1 MKAFVKKYKNELII
15 TGIITILYLIYMIIC
30 KIHPFGEYSLFRSD
44 VKGQYFEYWI
54 YMKNAFMGKD
64 SFIYSFTK
72 SIGGNVFGIWAYY
85 LLSPYNI
92 LFLISKPESYIDI
105 FTLMTYLKILSAS
118 IALYAFSKYKTQNN
132 QIKIFASIA
141 YGLMGYVV
149 AYQMNI
155 MWLDGVILLPII
167 AIGVIKI
174 IKENKFNT
182 YIIFL
187 ALALIT
193 NFYIGFEIFLF
204 ISMYFIYELILS
216 EEKNK
221 FKILLRFALY
231 TAISIGIASI
241 VIVPTYFVI
250 KGGKGAELA
259 IAKSDIL
266 KRNFKFI
273 EFLPKFLIGSET
285 KSQIYG
291 NGTPIAY
298 CGILTLVLTELFLL
312 SKKIKIKEKILTIIF
327 ILMMILIMN
336 NKLLNLIFH
345 GLKETT
351 GYPYRYAFCLSFLL
365 ILTSLRVGDYIKEIE
380 APKLVIVFLMNLF
393 IGIFMLM
400 QNYKFIE
407 TQYITISMIIAAT
420 YIVTILID
428 KKINIMPIIGL
439 VLCIELLINYTFT
452 FKELEDD
459 EAKLNTYMSSYAE
472 FKDPVKEIID
482 NDKEF
487 YRMEK
492 TSNFYLNDSLMLN
505 YKGISHSSS
514 TFDKNVSD
522 LLKKIGYSY
531 YMDWPSYGRGN
542 TIITDMLFNIKYKIS
557 NHEDEEYFKNEKIYG
572 KHYLL
577 KNEKHLPLGFISDGY
592 IKKIGDKP
600 QSPFEIQNKILNN
613 LTNSNE
619 KYFKDVQVK
628 EIKYNNIN
636 KISDNEYQ
644 RKDESSNIELK
655 INEIDNKNLYF
666 YINTN
671 YELDNPAFKIY
682 VNDEFYDDYAGAA
695 KNGIL
700 NINNKNKV
708 NNIKIYFMTNEK
720 IDIKEIQIKAI
731 DPKAFET
738 AYTKIQQSTNNIKYK
753 NERLTMD
760 VNANKDGYLNIMIPN
775 EYSWQIKIDGKTVK
789 QLPDSEFISL
799 KINQG
804 NHKIVMQY
812 KLKGRKI
819 GILLL
824 VLSVIALITLN
835 VYKMKKRENCIEFK
849 DSKGLST
856 FS

>member
-1 MKAFVKKYKNELII
+1 MKEFIKKHRNELII

-30 KIHPFGEYSLFRSD
+30 RIHPFGDHSLFRSD

-118 IALYAFSKYKTQNN
+118 LALYAFSKYKTQNN

-182 YIIFL
+182 YIISL

-204 ISMYFIYELILS
+204 ICMYFIYELILS

-221 FKILLRFALY
+221 FKTILRFALY

-241 VIVPTYFVI
+241 IIVPTYFVI
-250 KGGKGAELA
+250 KGGKGAGLA

-298 CGILTLVLTELFLL
+298 CGILTLVLTEIFLL
-312 SKKIKIKEKILTIIF
+312 SQKIKVKEKILTIVF
-327 ILMMILIMN
+327 IVMMILIMN

-351 GYPYRYAFCLSFLL
+351 GYPYRYAFCISFLL
-365 ILTSLRVGDYIKEIE
+365 ILTALRTGNYIKEIE
-380 APKLVIVFLMNLF
+380 VPKLVIIFLINLL

-407 TQYITISMIIAAT
+407 TQYITISMMIAAT

-428 KKINIMPIIGL
+428 KKINIMPLIG
-439 VLCIELLINYTFT
+439 VILCIELLINYTFT
-452 FKELEDD
+452 FKELEDN
-459 EAKLNTYMSSYAE
+459 EAKINTYMRNYAE
-472 FKDPVKEIID
+472 FKNPVKEIID

-557 NHEDEEYFKNEKIYG
+557 NHEDEEYFKNERTYG

-577 KNEKHLPLGFISDGY
+577 KNEKYLPLGFASDGY
-592 IKKIGDKP
+592 IKKIEESK
-600 QSPFEIQNKILNN
+600 SPFEIQNKILNN

-628 EIKYNNIN
+628 ETKYNNIN

-666 YINTN
+666 YIDTN

-682 VNDEFYDDYAGAA
+682 VNDEFYDNYAGAA

-720 IDIKEIQIKAI
+720 INIKEIQIKGI
-731 DPKAFET
+731 DKKEFET

-753 NERLTMD
+753 NETLTMD
-760 VNANKDGYLNIMIPN
+760 VNANKDGYLNIIIPN
-775 EYSWQIKIDGKTVK
+775 EDSWQIKIDGKTVK
-789 QLPDSEFISL
+789 QLPDSEFISV

-804 NHKIVMQY
+804 QHKIVMQY

-835 VYKMKKRENCIEFK
+835 VYTIKRKKKIA
-849 DSKGLST
+849 
-856 FS
+856 

>member
-1 MKAFVKKYKNELII
+1 MKAFIKKYRNELII

-30 KIHPFGEYSLFRSD
+30 KIHPFGEHSLFRSD

-118 IALYAFSKYKTQNN
+118 LALYAFSKYKTQNN

-174 IKENKFNT
+174 IKENKFNI
-182 YIIFL
+182 YIISL

-193 NFYIGFEIFLF
+193 NFYIGFEIFIF
-204 ISMYFIYELILS
+204 ICMYFIYELILS

-250 KGGKGAELA
+250 KGGKGAGLA

-312 SKKIKIKEKILTIIF
+312 SKKIKIKEKILTIVF
-327 ILMMILIMN
+327 IVIMILIMN

-380 APKLVIVFLMNLF
+380 VSKLVIILLTNLL

-439 VLCIELLINYTFT
+439 ILCIELLINYTFT
-452 FKELEDD
+452 FKELEDN
-459 EAKLNTYMSSYAE
+459 EANLNTYMSSYAE

-492 TSNFYLNDSLMLN
+492 TLNFYLNDSLMLN

-557 NHEDEEYFKNEKIYG
+557 NHEDEEYFKNEKTYG
-572 KHYLL
+572 KHYVL

-592 IKKIGDKP
+592 IKELEESK
-600 QSPFEIQNKILNN
+600 SPFEIQNKILNN
-613 LTNSNE
+613 LTNNN
-619 KYFKDVQVK
+619 KNYFKDIQVK

-636 KISDNEYQ
+636 KISENEYQ
-644 RKDESSNIELK
+644 RKNENSNIELK

-682 VNDEFYDDYAGAA
+682 VNNEFYDDYAGAA

-720 IDIKEIQIKAI
+720 INIKEIQIKAI
-731 DPKAFET
+731 DKKEFET
-738 AYTKIQQSTNNIKYK
+738 AYTKIQQSTSNIKYK
-753 NERLTMD
+753 KEKLTMD

-775 EYSWQIKIDGKTVK
+775 EDSWQIKIDSKTVK
-789 QLPDSEFISL
+789 QLPDSEFISV

-804 NHKIVMQY
+804 QHKIVMQY

-835 VYKMKKRENCIEFK
+835 VYTIKRKKK
-849 DSKGLST
+849 
-856 FS
+856 

>member
-1 MKAFVKKYKNELII
+1 MKDFIKKHRNELII
-15 TGIITILYLIYMIIC
+15 IGIITILYLIYMIIC
-30 KIHPFGEYSLFRSD
+30 RIHPFGDHSLFRSD

-118 IALYAFSKYKTQNN
+118 LALYAFSKYKTQNN

-182 YIIFL
+182 YIISL
-187 ALALIT
+187 ALVLIT

-204 ISMYFIYELILS
+204 ICMYFIYELILS

-250 KGGKGAELA
+250 KGGKGAGLA

-285 KSQIYG
+285 KAQIYG

-298 CGILTLVLTELFLL
+298 CGILTLVLAEIFLL
-312 SKKIKIKEKILTIIF
+312 SQKIKVKEKILTIVF
-327 ILMMILIMN
+327 IIMMILIMN

-365 ILTSLRVGDYIKEIE
+365 ILTALRTGNYIKEIE
-380 APKLVIVFLMNLF
+380 VPKLVIIFLINLL

-407 TQYITISMIIAAT
+407 MKYIIISMIMAAT
-420 YIVTILID
+420 YILTILID

-452 FKELEDD
+452 FKELEDN

-557 NHEDEEYFKNEKIYG
+557 NYEDEEYFKNERTYG
-572 KHYLL
+572 EHHLL
-577 KNEKHLPLGFISDGY
+577 KNEKHLPLGFTSDGY
-592 IKKIGDKP
+592 IKKIEESK
-600 QSPFEIQNKILNN
+600 SPFEIQNKILNN

-619 KYFKDVQVK
+619 NYFKDVEVK
-628 EIKYNNIN
+628 KIKYNNLN
-636 KISDNEYQ
+636 KINENEYQ
-644 RKDESSNIELK
+644 RKDESSNIELE
-655 INEIDNKNLYF
+655 INEIDNKNIYF

-682 VNDEFYDDYAGAA
+682 VNNEFYDDYAGAA

-700 NINNKNKV
+700 NINNKHKV

-720 IDIKEIQIKAI
+720 IDIKKIQIKAI
-731 DPKAFET
+731 DQKEFET
-738 AYTKIQQSTNNIKYK
+738 AYTKIHQSASNIKYK
-753 NERLTMD
+753 NETLTMD
-760 VNANKDGYLNIMIPN
+760 VNANKDGYLNIMISN
-775 EYSWQIKIDGKTVK
+775 EYSWQIKIDDKIVK
-789 QLPDSEFISL
+789 QLPDSEFISV

-804 NHKIVMQY
+804 QHKIVMQY
-812 KLKGRKI
+812 KLKGHKI

-835 VYKMKKRENCIEFK
+835 VYTIKRKKK
-849 DSKGLST
+849 S
-856 FS
+856 

>member
-1 MKAFVKKYKNELII
+1 MKAFIKKYRSELII

-118 IALYAFSKYKTQNN
+118 LALYAFSKYKTQNN

-182 YIIFL
+182 YIISL

-204 ISMYFIYELILS
+204 ICMYFIYELILS
-216 EEKNK
+216 EERNK

-250 KGGKGAELA
+250 KGGKGAGLA

-285 KSQIYG
+285 KAQIYG

-298 CGILTLVLTELFLL
+298 CGILTLVLAEIFLL
-312 SKKIKIKEKILTIIF
+312 SQKIKVKEKILTIVF
-327 ILMMILIMN
+327 IIMMILIMN

-365 ILTSLRVGDYIKEIE
+365 ILTALRTGNYIKEIE
-380 APKLVIVFLMNLF
+380 VPKLVIIFLINLL

-407 TQYITISMIIAAT
+407 MKYIIISMIMAAT
-420 YIVTILID
+420 YILTILID

-452 FKELEDD
+452 FKELEDN

-557 NHEDEEYFKNEKIYG
+557 NYEDEEYFKNERTYG
-572 KHYLL
+572 EHHLL
-577 KNEKHLPLGFISDGY
+577 KNEKHLPLGFTSDGY
-592 IKKIGDKP
+592 IKKIEESK
-600 QSPFEIQNKILNN
+600 SPFEIQNKILNN

-619 KYFKDVQVK
+619 NYFKDVEVK
-628 EIKYNNIN
+628 KIKYNNLN
-636 KISDNEYQ
+636 KINENEYQ
-644 RKDESSNIELK
+644 RKDESSNIELE
-655 INEIDNKNLYF
+655 INEIDNKNIYF

-682 VNDEFYDDYAGAA
+682 VNNEFYDDYAGAA

-700 NINNKNKV
+700 NINNKHKV

-720 IDIKEIQIKAI
+720 IDIKKIQIKAI
-731 DPKAFET
+731 DQKEFET
-738 AYTKIQQSTNNIKYK
+738 AYTKIHQSASNIKYK
-753 NERLTMD
+753 NETLTMD
-760 VNANKDGYLNIMIPN
+760 VNANKDGYLNIMISN
-775 EYSWQIKIDGKTVK
+775 EYSWQIKIDDKIVK
-789 QLPDSEFISL
+789 QLPDSEFISV

-804 NHKIVMQY
+804 QHKIVMQY
-812 KLKGRKI
+812 KLKGHKI

-835 VYKMKKRENCIEFK
+835 VYTIKRKKK
-849 DSKGLST
+849 S
-856 FS
+856 

>member
-1 MKAFVKKYKNELII
+1 MKAFIKKYRSELII

-118 IALYAFSKYKTQNN
+118 LALYAFSKYKTQNN

-182 YIIFL
+182 YIISL

-204 ISMYFIYELILS
+204 ICMYFIYELILS

-250 KGGKGAELA
+250 KGGKGAGLA

-285 KSQIYG
+285 KAQIYG

-298 CGILTLVLTELFLL
+298 CGILTLVLAEIFLL
-312 SKKIKIKEKILTIIF
+312 SQKIKVKEKILTIVF
-327 ILMMILIMN
+327 IIMMILIMN

-365 ILTSLRVGDYIKEIE
+365 ILTALRTGNYIKEIE
-380 APKLVIVFLMNLF
+380 VPKLVIIFLINLL

-407 TQYITISMIIAAT
+407 MKYIIISMIMAAT
-420 YIVTILID
+420 YILTILID

-452 FKELEDD
+452 FKELEDN

-557 NHEDEEYFKNEKIYG
+557 NYEDEEYFKNERTYG
-572 KHYLL
+572 EHHLL
-577 KNEKHLPLGFISDGY
+577 KNEKHLPLGFTSDGY
-592 IKKIGDKP
+592 IKKIEESK
-600 QSPFEIQNKILNN
+600 SPFEIQNKILNN

-619 KYFKDVQVK
+619 NYFKDVEVK
-628 EIKYNNIN
+628 KIKYNNLN
-636 KISDNEYQ
+636 KINENEYQ
-644 RKDESSNIELK
+644 RKDESSNIELE
-655 INEIDNKNLYF
+655 INEIDNKNIYF

-682 VNDEFYDDYAGAA
+682 VNNEFYDDYAGAA

-700 NINNKNKV
+700 NINNKHKV

-720 IDIKEIQIKAI
+720 IDIKKIQIKAI
-731 DPKAFET
+731 DQKEFET
-738 AYTKIQQSTNNIKYK
+738 AYTKIHQSASNIKYK
-753 NERLTMD
+753 NETLTMD
-760 VNANKDGYLNIMIPN
+760 VNANKDGYLNIMISN
-775 EYSWQIKIDGKTVK
+775 EYSWQIKIDDKIVK
-789 QLPDSEFISL
+789 QLPDSEFISV

-804 NHKIVMQY
+804 QHKIVMQY
-812 KLKGRKI
+812 KLKGHKI

-835 VYKMKKRENCIEFK
+835 VYTIKRKKK
-849 DSKGLST
+849 S
-856 FS
+856 

>member
-1 MKAFVKKYKNELII
+1 MKAFIKKYRSELII

-30 KIHPFGEYSLFRSD
+30 RIHPFGDHSLFRSD

-118 IALYAFSKYKTQNN
+118 LALYAFSKYKTQNN

-182 YIIFL
+182 YIISL

-204 ISMYFIYELILS
+204 ICMYFIYELILS

-221 FKILLRFALY
+221 FKTILRFALY

-241 VIVPTYFVI
+241 IIVPTYFVI
-250 KGGKGAELA
+250 KGGKGAGLA

-298 CGILTLVLTELFLL
+298 CGILTLVLTEIFLL
-312 SKKIKIKEKILTIIF
+312 SQKIKVKEKILTIVF
-327 ILMMILIMN
+327 IVMMILIMN

-351 GYPYRYAFCLSFLL
+351 GYPYRYAFCISFLL
-365 ILTSLRVGDYIKEIE
+365 ILTALRTGNYIKEIE
-380 APKLVIVFLMNLF
+380 VPKLVIIFLINLL

-407 TQYITISMIIAAT
+407 TQYITISMMIAAT

-428 KKINIMPIIGL
+428 KKINIMPLIG
-439 VLCIELLINYTFT
+439 VILCIELLINYTFT
-452 FKELEDD
+452 FKELEDN
-459 EAKLNTYMSSYAE
+459 EAKINTYMRNYAE
-472 FKDPVKEIID
+472 FKNPVKEIID

-557 NHEDEEYFKNEKIYG
+557 NHEDEEYFKNERTYG

-577 KNEKHLPLGFISDGY
+577 KNEKYLPLGFASDGY
-592 IKKIGDKP
+592 IKKIEESK
-600 QSPFEIQNKILNN
+600 SPFEIQNKILNN

-628 EIKYNNIN
+628 ETKYNNIN

-666 YINTN
+666 YIDTN

-682 VNDEFYDDYAGAA
+682 VNDEFYDNYAGAA

-720 IDIKEIQIKAI
+720 INIKEIQIKGI
-731 DPKAFET
+731 DKKEFET

-753 NERLTMD
+753 NETLTMD
-760 VNANKDGYLNIMIPN
+760 VNANKDGYLNIIIPN
-775 EYSWQIKIDGKTVK
+775 EDSWQIKIDGKTVK
-789 QLPDSEFISL
+789 QLPDSEFISV

-804 NHKIVMQY
+804 QHKIVMQY

-835 VYKMKKRENCIEFK
+835 VYTIKRKKKIA
-849 DSKGLST
+849 
-856 FS
+856 

>member
-1 MKAFVKKYKNELII
+1 VKAFIKKYRNELII

-30 KIHPFGEYSLFRSD
+30 KIHPFGEHSLFRSD

-118 IALYAFSKYKTQNN
+118 LALYAFSKYKTQNN

-174 IKENKFNT
+174 IKENKFNI
-182 YIIFL
+182 YIISL

-193 NFYIGFEIFLF
+193 NFYIGFEIFIF
-204 ISMYFIYELILS
+204 ICMYFIYELILS

-221 FKILLRFALY
+221 FKILLIFALY

-250 KGGKGAELA
+250 KGGKGAGLA

-312 SKKIKIKEKILTIIF
+312 SKKIKIKEKILTIVF
-327 ILMMILIMN
+327 IVIMILIMN

-380 APKLVIVFLMNLF
+380 VSKLVIILLTNLL

-439 VLCIELLINYTFT
+439 ILCIELLINYTFT
-452 FKELEDD
+452 FKELEDN
-459 EAKLNTYMSSYAE
+459 EANLNTYMSSYAE

-492 TSNFYLNDSLMLN
+492 TLNFYLNDSLMLN

-557 NHEDEEYFKNEKIYG
+557 NHEDEEYFKNEKTYG
-572 KHYLL
+572 KHYVL

-592 IKKIGDKP
+592 IKELEESK
-600 QSPFEIQNKILNN
+600 SPFEIQNKILNN
-613 LTNSNE
+613 LTNNN
-619 KYFKDVQVK
+619 KNYFKDIQVK

-636 KISDNEYQ
+636 KISENEYQ
-644 RKDESSNIELK
+644 RKNENSNIELK

-682 VNDEFYDDYAGAA
+682 VNNEFYDDYAGAA

-720 IDIKEIQIKAI
+720 INIKEIQIKAI
-731 DPKAFET
+731 DKKEFET
-738 AYTKIQQSTNNIKYK
+738 AYTKIQQSTSNIKYK
-753 NERLTMD
+753 KEKLTMD

-775 EYSWQIKIDGKTVK
+775 EDSWQIKIDSKTVK
-789 QLPDSEFISL
+789 QLPDSEFISV

-804 NHKIVMQY
+804 QHKIVMQY

-835 VYKMKKRENCIEFK
+835 VYTIKRKKK
-849 DSKGLST
+849 
-856 FS
+856 

>member
-1 MKAFVKKYKNELII
+1 MKDFIKKHRNELII
-15 TGIITILYLIYMIIC
+15 IGIITILYLIYMIIC
-30 KIHPFGEYSLFRSD
+30 RIHPFGDHSLFRSD

-118 IALYAFSKYKTQNN
+118 LALYAFSKYKTQNN

-174 IKENKFNT
+174 IKENKFNI
-182 YIIFL
+182 YIISL

-204 ISMYFIYELILS
+204 ICMYFIYELILS

-221 FKILLRFALY
+221 FKTILRFALY

-250 KGGKGAELA
+250 KGGKGAGLA

-266 KRNFKFI
+266 KKNFKFI

-298 CGILTLVLTELFLL
+298 CGILTLVLTEIFLL
-312 SKKIKIKEKILTIIF
+312 SQKIKIKEKIITIIF
-327 ILMMILIMN
+327 IVMMILIMN

-365 ILTSLRVGDYIKEIE
+365 ILASLRVGDYIKEIGTKE
-380 APKLVIVFLMNLF
+380 LVIVFLTNLL

-407 TQYITISMIIAAT
+407 MKYIIISMIMAAT
-420 YIVTILID
+420 YILTILIY

-439 VLCIELLINYTFT
+439 LLCIELLINYTFT
-452 FKELEDD
+452 FKELEDN
-459 EAKLNTYMSSYAE
+459 EANLNTYMSSYAE

-557 NHEDEEYFKNEKIYG
+557 NYEDEEYFKNERTYG
-572 KHYLL
+572 KHHLL
-577 KNEKHLPLGFISDGY
+577 KNEKHLPLGFTSDGY
-592 IKKIGDKP
+592 IKKIEESK
-600 QSPFEIQNKILNN
+600 SPFEIQNKILNN

-619 KYFKDVQVK
+619 NYFKDVQVK
-628 EIKYNNIN
+628 ELRYNNLN
-636 KISDNEYQ
+636 KINENVYQ
-644 RKDESSNIELK
+644 RKDESSNIELE
-655 INEIDNKNLYF
+655 INEIDNKNIYF

-682 VNDEFYDDYAGAA
+682 VNNQFYDDYAGAA

-700 NINNKNKV
+700 NINNKHKV

-720 IDIKEIQIKAI
+720 IDIKKIQIKAI
-731 DPKAFET
+731 DQKEFET
-738 AYTKIQQSTNNIKYK
+738 AYTKIHQSASNIKYK
-753 NERLTMD
+753 NETLTMD
-760 VNANKDGYLNIMIPN
+760 VNANKDGYLNIMISN
-775 EYSWQIKIDGKTVK
+775 EYSWQIKIDDKIVK
-789 QLPDSEFISL
+789 QLPDSEFISV

-804 NHKIVMQY
+804 QHKIVMQY
-812 KLKGRKI
+812 KLKGHKI

-835 VYKMKKRENCIEFK
+835 VYTIKRKKK
-849 DSKGLST
+849 S
-856 FS
+856 

>member
-1 MKAFVKKYKNELII
+1 MKAFIKKYRSELII

-30 KIHPFGEYSLFRSD
+30 KIHPFGEHSLFRSD

-54 YMKNAFMGKD
+54 YMKNAFIGKD

-118 IALYAFSKYKTQNN
+118 LALYAFSKYKTQNN

-174 IKENKFNT
+174 IKENKFNI
-182 YIIFL
+182 YIISL

-193 NFYIGFEIFLF
+193 NFYIGFEIFIF
-204 ISMYFIYELILS
+204 ICMYFIYELILS

-250 KGGKGAELA
+250 KGGKGAGLA

-312 SKKIKIKEKILTIIF
+312 SQKIKVKEKILTIVF
-327 ILMMILIMN
+327 IVIMILIMN

-365 ILTSLRVGDYIKEIE
+365 ILTALRIGNYIKEIE
-380 APKLVIVFLMNLF
+380 VPKLVIIFLINLL

-407 TQYITISMIIAAT
+407 MKYIIISMIMAAT
-420 YIVTILID
+420 YILTILIY
-428 KKINIMPIIGL
+428 KKINIMPLIGL
-439 VLCIELLINYTFT
+439 LLCIELLINYTFT

-557 NHEDEEYFKNEKIYG
+557 NYEDEEYFKNERTYG
-572 KHYLL
+572 KHHLL
-577 KNEKHLPLGFISDGY
+577 KNEKHLPLGFTSDGY
-592 IKKIGDKP
+592 IKKIEESK
-600 QSPFEIQNKILNN
+600 SPFEIQNKILNN

-628 EIKYNNIN
+628 ETKYKNIN

-655 INEIDNKNLYF
+655 INESDNQNIYF
-666 YINTN
+666 YIDTN
-671 YELDNPAFKIY
+671 YGLDNPAFKIY

-700 NINNKNKV
+700 NINNKHKV

-720 IDIKEIQIKAI
+720 IDIKKIQIKAI
-731 DPKAFET
+731 DKTAFET

-753 NERLTMD
+753 NETLTME

-819 GILLL
+819 GILILI
-824 VLSVIALITLN
+824 LSVIALITLN
-835 VYKMKKRENCIEFK
+835 VYTIKRKKKIA
-849 DSKGLST
+849 
-856 FS
+856 

>member
-1 MKAFVKKYKNELII
+1 MKAFIKKYRNELII

-118 IALYAFSKYKTQNN
+118 LALYAFSKYKTQNN

-155 MWLDGVILLPII
+155 MWLDGIILLPII

-182 YIIFL
+182 YIISL

-204 ISMYFIYELILS
+204 ICMYFIYELILS

-221 FKILLRFALY
+221 FKTILRFALY

-250 KGGKGAELA
+250 KGGKGAGLA

-285 KSQIYG
+285 KAQIYG

-298 CGILTLVLTELFLL
+298 CGILTLVLTEIFLL
-312 SKKIKIKEKILTIIF
+312 SQKIKVKEKILTIIF
-327 ILMMILIMN
+327 IVMMILIMN

-365 ILTSLRVGDYIKEIE
+365 ILASLRVGDYIKKIGTK
-380 APKLVIVFLMNLF
+380 KLVIVFLTNLF
-393 IGIFMLM
+393 IGIFMLI

-420 YIVTILID
+420 YILTILIY
-428 KKINIMPIIGL
+428 KKINIMPLIG
-439 VLCIELLINYTFT
+439 VILCIELLINYTFT
-452 FKELEDD
+452 FKELEDN

-557 NHEDEEYFKNEKIYG
+557 NYEDEEYFKNERTYG
-572 KHYLL
+572 KNHLL
-577 KNEKHLPLGFISDGY
+577 KNEKHLPLGFTSDGY
-592 IKKIGDKP
+592 IKKIEESK
-600 QSPFEIQNKILNN
+600 SPFEMQNKILNN

-619 KYFKDVQVK
+619 KYFKDVQVR

-655 INEIDNKNLYF
+655 IDESNNKNLYF
-666 YINTN
+666 YIDTN

-682 VNDEFYDDYAGAA
+682 VNDGFYDDYAGAA

-720 IDIKEIQIKAI
+720 IDIKKIQIKAI
-731 DPKAFET
+731 DQKAFET
-738 AYTKIQQSTNNIKYK
+738 AYTKIHQSASNIKYK

-775 EYSWQIKIDGKTVK
+775 EDSWQIKIDGKETK
-789 QLPDSEFISL
+789 QLSDSEFISV

-804 NHKIVMQY
+804 QHKIVMQY

-835 VYKMKKRENCIEFK
+835 VYTIKRKKK
-849 DSKGLST
+849 
-856 FS
+856 

>member
-1 MKAFVKKYKNELII
+1 MKAFIKKYRSELII

-118 IALYAFSKYKTQNN
+118 LALYAFSKYKTQNN

-182 YIIFL
+182 YIISL

-204 ISMYFIYELILS
+204 ICMYFIYELILS
-216 EEKNK
+216 EERNK

-250 KGGKGAELA
+250 KGGKGAGLA

-285 KSQIYG
+285 KAQIYG

-298 CGILTLVLTELFLL
+298 CGILTLVLAEIFLL
-312 SKKIKIKEKILTIIF
+312 SQKIKVKEKILTIVF
-327 ILMMILIMN
+327 IIMMILIMN

-365 ILTSLRVGDYIKEIE
+365 ILTALRTGNYIKEIE
-380 APKLVIVFLMNLF
+380 VPKLVIIFLINLL

-407 TQYITISMIIAAT
+407 MKYIIISMIMAAT
-420 YIVTILID
+420 YILTILID

-452 FKELEDD
+452 FKELEDN

-557 NHEDEEYFKNEKIYG
+557 NYEDEEYFKNERTYG
-572 KHYLL
+572 EHHLL
-577 KNEKHLPLGFISDGY
+577 KNEKHLPLGFTSDGY
-592 IKKIGDKP
+592 IKKIEESK
-600 QSPFEIQNKILNN
+600 SPFEIQNKILNN

-619 KYFKDVQVK
+619 NYFKDVEVK
-628 EIKYNNIN
+628 KIKYNNLN
-636 KISDNEYQ
+636 KINENEYQ
-644 RKDESSNIELK
+644 RKDESSNIELE
-655 INEIDNKNLYF
+655 INEIDNKNIYF

-671 YELDNPAFKIY
+671 YELDNPGFKIY
-682 VNDEFYDDYAGAA
+682 VNNEFYDDYAGAA

-700 NINNKNKV
+700 NINNKHKV

-720 IDIKEIQIKAI
+720 IDIKKIQIKAI
-731 DPKAFET
+731 DQKEFET
-738 AYTKIQQSTNNIKYK
+738 AYTKIHQSASNIKYK
-753 NERLTMD
+753 NETLTMD
-760 VNANKDGYLNIMIPN
+760 VNANKDGYLNIMISN
-775 EYSWQIKIDGKTVK
+775 EYSWQIKIDDKIVK
-789 QLPDSEFISL
+789 QLPDSEFISV

-804 NHKIVMQY
+804 QHKIVMQY
-812 KLKGRKI
+812 KLKGHKI

-835 VYKMKKRENCIEFK
+835 VYTIKRKKK
-849 DSKGLST
+849 S
-856 FS
+856 

>member
-1 MKAFVKKYKNELII
+1 MKAFIKKYRSELII

-30 KIHPFGEYSLFRSD
+30 RIHPFGDHSLFRSD

-118 IALYAFSKYKTQNN
+118 LALYAFSKYKTQNN

-155 MWLDGVILLPII
+155 MRLDGVILLPII

-182 YIIFL
+182 YIISL

-204 ISMYFIYELILS
+204 ICMYFIYELILS

-250 KGGKGAELA
+250 KGGKGAGLA

-365 ILTSLRVGDYIKEIE
+365 ILASLRVGDYIKEIGTKE
-380 APKLVIVFLMNLF
+380 LVIVFLTNLL

-407 TQYITISMIIAAT
+407 MKYIIISMIMAAT
-420 YIVTILID
+420 YILTILIY

-439 VLCIELLINYTFT
+439 LLCIELLINYTFT
-452 FKELEDD
+452 FKELEDN
-459 EAKLNTYMSSYAE
+459 EANLNTYMSSYAE

-557 NHEDEEYFKNEKIYG
+557 NYEDEEYFKNERTYG
-572 KHYLL
+572 KHHLL
-577 KNEKHLPLGFISDGY
+577 KNEKHLPLGFTSDGY
-592 IKKIGDKP
+592 IKKIEESK
-600 QSPFEIQNKILNN
+600 SPFEIQNKILNN

-619 KYFKDVQVK
+619 NYFKDVQVK
-628 EIKYNNIN
+628 ELRYNNLN
-636 KISDNEYQ
+636 KINENVYQ
-644 RKDESSNIELK
+644 RKDESSNIELE
-655 INEIDNKNLYF
+655 INEIDNKNIYF

-682 VNDEFYDDYAGAA
+682 VNNQFYDDYAGAA

-720 IDIKEIQIKAI
+720 IDIKKIQIKAI
-731 DPKAFET
+731 DERAFET
-738 AYTKIQQSTNNIKYK
+738 AYTKIHQSASNIKYK
-753 NERLTMD
+753 NETLTMD
-760 VNANKDGYLNIMIPN
+760 VEAKRDGYLNIMLPN
-775 EYSWQIKIDGKTVK
+775 EYSWQIKIDGKETK
-789 QLPDSEFISL
+789 QLSDSEFITV

-804 NHKIVMQY
+804 QHKIVMQY

-835 VYKMKKRENCIEFK
+835 VYTIKRKKKIA
-849 DSKGLST
+849 
-856 FS
+856 

>member
-1 MKAFVKKYKNELII
+1 MKAFIKKYRNELII

-30 KIHPFGEYSLFRSD
+30 KIHPFGEHSLFRSD

-118 IALYAFSKYKTQNN
+118 LALYAFSKYKTQNN

-182 YIIFL
+182 YIISL

-204 ISMYFIYELILS
+204 ICMYFIYELILS

-250 KGGKGAELA
+250 KGGKGAGLA

-312 SKKIKIKEKILTIIF
+312 SKKIKIKEKILTIVF
-327 ILMMILIMN
+327 IVIMILIMN

-380 APKLVIVFLMNLF
+380 VSKLVIILLTNLL

-439 VLCIELLINYTFT
+439 ILCIELLINYTFT
-452 FKELEDD
+452 FKELEDN
-459 EAKLNTYMSSYAE
+459 EANLNTYMSSYAE

-492 TSNFYLNDSLMLN
+492 TLNFYLNDSLMLN

-557 NHEDEEYFKNEKIYG
+557 NHEDEEYFKNEKTYG
-572 KHYLL
+572 KHYVL

-592 IKKIGDKP
+592 IKELEESK
-600 QSPFEIQNKILNN
+600 SPFEIQNKILNN
-613 LTNSNE
+613 LTNNN
-619 KYFKDVQVK
+619 KNYFKDIQVK

-636 KISDNEYQ
+636 KISENEYQ
-644 RKDESSNIELK
+644 RKNENSNIELK

-682 VNDEFYDDYAGAA
+682 VNNEFYDDYAGAA

-720 IDIKEIQIKAI
+720 INIKEIQIKAI
-731 DPKAFET
+731 DKKEFET
-738 AYTKIQQSTNNIKYK
+738 AYTKIQQSTSNIKYK
-753 NERLTMD
+753 KEKLTMD

-775 EYSWQIKIDGKTVK
+775 EDSWQIKIDSKTVK
-789 QLPDSEFISL
+789 QLPDSEFISV

-804 NHKIVMQY
+804 QHKIVMQY
-812 KLKGRKI
+812 KLKGHKI

-835 VYKMKKRENCIEFK
+835 VYTIKRKKK
-849 DSKGLST
+849 
-856 FS
+856 

>member
-1 MKAFVKKYKNELII
+1 MKAFIKKYRNELII

-30 KIHPFGEYSLFRSD
+30 KIHPFGEHSLFRSD

-118 IALYAFSKYKTQNN
+118 LALYAFSKYKTQNN

-174 IKENKFNT
+174 IKENKFNI
-182 YIIFL
+182 YIISL

-193 NFYIGFEIFLF
+193 NFYIGFEIFIF
-204 ISMYFIYELILS
+204 ICMYFIYELILS

-250 KGGKGAELA
+250 KGGKGAGLA

-312 SKKIKIKEKILTIIF
+312 SKKIKIKEKILTIVF
-327 ILMMILIMN
+327 IVIMILIMN

-365 ILTSLRVGDYIKEIE
+365 ILTALRTGNYIKEIE
-380 APKLVIVFLMNLF
+380 VPKLVIIFLINLL

-407 TQYITISMIIAAT
+407 MKYIIISMIMAAT
-420 YIVTILID
+420 YILTILID

-452 FKELEDD
+452 FKELEDN

-557 NHEDEEYFKNEKIYG
+557 NYEDEEYFKNERTYG
-572 KHYLL
+572 EHHLL
-577 KNEKHLPLGFISDGY
+577 KNEKHLPLGFTSDGY
-592 IKKIGDKP
+592 IKKIEESK
-600 QSPFEIQNKILNN
+600 SPFEIQNKILNN

-619 KYFKDVQVK
+619 NYFKDVEVK
-628 EIKYNNIN
+628 KIKYNNLN
-636 KISDNEYQ
+636 KINENEYQ
-644 RKDESSNIELK
+644 RKDESSNIELE
-655 INEIDNKNLYF
+655 INEIDNKNIYF

-682 VNDEFYDDYAGAA
+682 VNNEFYDDYAGAA

-700 NINNKNKV
+700 NINNKHKV

-720 IDIKEIQIKAI
+720 IDIKKIQIKAI
-731 DPKAFET
+731 DQKEFET
-738 AYTKIQQSTNNIKYK
+738 AYTKIHQSASNIKYK
-753 NERLTMD
+753 NETLTMD
-760 VNANKDGYLNIMIPN
+760 VNANKDGYLNIMISN
-775 EYSWQIKIDGKTVK
+775 EYSWQIKIDDKIVK
-789 QLPDSEFISL
+789 QLPDSEFISV

-804 NHKIVMQY
+804 QHKIVMQY
-812 KLKGRKI
+812 KLKGHKI

-835 VYKMKKRENCIEFK
+835 VYTIKRKKK
-849 DSKGLST
+849 S
-856 FS
+856 

>member
-1 MKAFVKKYKNELII
+1 MKDFIKKHRNELII
-15 TGIITILYLIYMIIC
+15 IGIITILYLIYMIIC
-30 KIHPFGEYSLFRSD
+30 RIHPFGDHSLFRSD

-118 IALYAFSKYKTQNN
+118 LALYAFSKYKTQNN

-174 IKENKFNT
+174 IKENKFNI
-182 YIIFL
+182 YIISL

-204 ISMYFIYELILS
+204 ICMYFIYELILS

-221 FKILLRFALY
+221 FKTILRFALY

-250 KGGKGAELA
+250 KGGKGAGLA

-298 CGILTLVLTELFLL
+298 CGILTLVLTEIFLL
-312 SKKIKIKEKILTIIF
+312 SQKIKIKEKIITIIF
-327 ILMMILIMN
+327 IVMMILIMN

-365 ILTSLRVGDYIKEIE
+365 ILASLRVGDYIKEIGTKE
-380 APKLVIVFLMNLF
+380 LVIVFLTNLL

-407 TQYITISMIIAAT
+407 MKYIIISMIMAAT
-420 YIVTILID
+420 YILTILIY

-439 VLCIELLINYTFT
+439 LLCIELLINYTFT
-452 FKELEDD
+452 FKELEDN
-459 EAKLNTYMSSYAE
+459 EANLNTYMSSYAE

-557 NHEDEEYFKNEKIYG
+557 NYEDEEYFKNERTYG
-572 KHYLL
+572 KHHLL
-577 KNEKHLPLGFISDGY
+577 KNEKHLPLGFTSDGY
-592 IKKIGDKP
+592 IKKIEESK
-600 QSPFEIQNKILNN
+600 SPFEIQNKILNN

-619 KYFKDVQVK
+619 NYFKDVQVK
-628 EIKYNNIN
+628 ELRYNNLN
-636 KISDNEYQ
+636 KINENVYQ
-644 RKDESSNIELK
+644 RKDESSNIELE
-655 INEIDNKNLYF
+655 INEIDNKNIYF

-682 VNDEFYDDYAGAA
+682 VNNQFYDDYAGAA

-700 NINNKNKV
+700 NINNKHKV

-720 IDIKEIQIKAI
+720 IDIKKIQIKAI
-731 DPKAFET
+731 DQKEFET
-738 AYTKIQQSTNNIKYK
+738 AYTKIHQSASNIKYK
-753 NERLTMD
+753 NETLTMD
-760 VNANKDGYLNIMIPN
+760 VNANKDGYLNIMISN
-775 EYSWQIKIDGKTVK
+775 EYSWQIKIDDKIVK
-789 QLPDSEFISL
+789 QLPDSEFISV

-804 NHKIVMQY
+804 QHKIVMQY
-812 KLKGRKI
+812 KLKGHKI

-835 VYKMKKRENCIEFK
+835 VYTIKRKKK
-849 DSKGLST
+849 S
-856 FS
+856 

>member
-1 MKAFVKKYKNELII
+1 MKAFIKKYRSELII

-30 KIHPFGEYSLFRSD
+30 RIHPFGDHSLFRSD

-118 IALYAFSKYKTQNN
+118 LALYAFSKYKTQNN

-182 YIIFL
+182 YIISL

-204 ISMYFIYELILS
+204 ICMYFIYELILS

-221 FKILLRFALY
+221 FKTILRFALY

-241 VIVPTYFVI
+241 IIVPTYFVI
-250 KGGKGAELA
+250 KGGKGAGLA

-298 CGILTLVLTELFLL
+298 CGILTLVLTEIFLL
-312 SKKIKIKEKILTIIF
+312 SQKIKVKEKILTIVF
-327 ILMMILIMN
+327 IVMMILIMN

-351 GYPYRYAFCLSFLL
+351 GYPYRYAFCISFLL
-365 ILTSLRVGDYIKEIE
+365 ILTALRTGNYIKEIE
-380 APKLVIVFLMNLF
+380 VPKLVIIFLINLL

-407 TQYITISMIIAAT
+407 TQYITISMMIAAT

-428 KKINIMPIIGL
+428 KKINIMPLIG
-439 VLCIELLINYTFT
+439 VILCIELLINYTFT
-452 FKELEDD
+452 FKELEDN
-459 EAKLNTYMSSYAE
+459 EAKINTYMRNYAE
-472 FKDPVKEIID
+472 FKNPVKEIID

-557 NHEDEEYFKNEKIYG
+557 NHEDEEYFKNERTYG

-577 KNEKHLPLGFISDGY
+577 KNEKYLPLGFASDGY
-592 IKKIGDKP
+592 IKKIEESK
-600 QSPFEIQNKILNN
+600 SPFEIQNKILNN

-628 EIKYNNIN
+628 ETKYNNIN

-644 RKDESSNIELK
+644 KKNESSNIELK

-666 YINTN
+666 YIDTN

-682 VNDEFYDDYAGAA
+682 VNDEFYDNYAGAA

-720 IDIKEIQIKAI
+720 INIKEIQIKGI
-731 DPKAFET
+731 DKKEFET

-753 NERLTMD
+753 NETLTMD
-760 VNANKDGYLNIMIPN
+760 VNANKDGYLNIIIPN
-775 EYSWQIKIDGKTVK
+775 EDSWQIKIDGKTVK
-789 QLPDSEFISL
+789 QLPDSEFISV

-804 NHKIVMQY
+804 QHKIVMQY

-835 VYKMKKRENCIEFK
+835 VYTIKRKKKIA
-849 DSKGLST
+849 
-856 FS
+856 

>member
-1 MKAFVKKYKNELII
+1 MKDFIKKHRNELII

-30 KIHPFGEYSLFRSD
+30 RIHPFGDHSLFRSD

-118 IALYAFSKYKTQNN
+118 LALYAFSKYKTQNN

-182 YIIFL
+182 YIISL

-204 ISMYFIYELILS
+204 ICMYFIYELILS

-221 FKILLRFALY
+221 FKTILKFALY

-250 KGGKGAELA
+250 KGGKGAGLA

-298 CGILTLVLTELFLL
+298 CGILTLVLAEIFLL
-312 SKKIKIKEKILTIIF
+312 SKKIKVKEKILTIVF
-327 ILMMILIMN
+327 IVMMILIMN

-365 ILTSLRVGDYIKEIE
+365 ILVSLRVGDYIKEIGTKE
-380 APKLVIVFLMNLF
+380 LVIVFLTNLL

-400 QNYKFIE
+400 HNYKFIE

-428 KKINIMPIIGL
+428 KKINIMPLIG
-439 VLCIELLINYTFT
+439 VILCIELLINYTFT
-452 FKELEDD
+452 FKELEDN
-459 EAKLNTYMSSYAE
+459 EAKLNTYMSNYAE

-557 NHEDEEYFKNEKIYG
+557 NYEDEEYFKNERTYG
-572 KHYLL
+572 KHHLL
-577 KNEKHLPLGFISDGY
+577 KNEKHLPLGFTSDGY
-592 IKKIGDKP
+592 IKKIEESK
-600 QSPFEIQNKILNN
+600 SPFEIQNKILNN

-628 EIKYNNIN
+628 ETKYKNIN

-655 INEIDNKNLYF
+655 INESDNQNIYF
-666 YINTN
+666 YIDTN
-671 YELDNPAFKIY
+671 YGLDNPAFKIY

-700 NINNKNKV
+700 NINNKHKV

-720 IDIKEIQIKAI
+720 IDIKKIQIKAI
-731 DPKAFET
+731 DKTAFET

-753 NERLTMD
+753 NETLTMD

-819 GILLL
+819 GILILI
-824 VLSVIALITLN
+824 LSVIALITLN
-835 VYKMKKRENCIEFK
+835 VYTIKRKKKIA
-849 DSKGLST
+849 
-856 FS
+856 

>member
-1 MKAFVKKYKNELII
+1 MKAFIKKYRSELII

-30 KIHPFGEYSLFRSD
+30 KIHPFGEHSLFRSD

-118 IALYAFSKYKTQNN
+118 LALYAFSKYKTQNN

-182 YIIFL
+182 YIISL

-204 ISMYFIYELILS
+204 ICMYFIYELILS

-231 TAISIGIASI
+231 TVISIGIASI

-250 KGGKGAELA
+250 KGGKGAGLA

-312 SKKIKIKEKILTIIF
+312 SKKIKIKEKILTIVF
-327 ILMMILIMN
+327 IVMMILIMN

-365 ILTSLRVGDYIKEIE
+365 ILTALRTGNYIKEIE
-380 APKLVIVFLMNLF
+380 VPKLVIIFLINLL

-407 TQYITISMIIAAT
+407 MKYIIISMIMAAT
-420 YIVTILID
+420 YIVTILIN
-428 KKINIMPIIGL
+428 KKINIMPLIG
-439 VLCIELLINYTFT
+439 VILCIELLINYTFT
-452 FKELEDD
+452 FKELEDN

-482 NDKEF
+482 SDKEF

-542 TIITDMLFNIKYKIS
+542 TIITDMLLNIKYKIS
-557 NHEDEEYFKNEKIYG
+557 NHEDEEYFKNERTYG
-572 KHYLL
+572 KHHLL
-577 KNEKHLPLGFISDGY
+577 KNEKHLPLGFTSDGY
-592 IKKIGDKP
+592 IKKIEESK
-600 QSPFEIQNKILNN
+600 SPFETQNKILNN

-619 KYFKDVQVK
+619 NYFKDVQVK
-628 EIKYNNIN
+628 KIKYNNLN
-636 KISDNEYQ
+636 KINENEYQ
-644 RKDESSNIELK
+644 RKDESSNIELE
-655 INEIDNKNLYF
+655 INEIDNKNIYF

-682 VNDEFYDDYAGAA
+682 VNNTFYDDYAGAA

-738 AYTKIQQSTNNIKYK
+738 AYTKIQQSTSNIKYK
-753 NERLTMD
+753 KEKLTMD

-775 EYSWQIKIDGKTVK
+775 EDSWQIKIDSKTVK
-789 QLPDSEFISL
+789 QLPDSEFISV

-804 NHKIVMQY
+804 QHKIVMQY

-835 VYKMKKRENCIEFK
+835 VYTIKRKKK
-849 DSKGLST
+849 
-856 FS
+856 

>member
-1 MKAFVKKYKNELII
+1 MKAFIKKYRNELII

-118 IALYAFSKYKTQNN
+118 LALYAFSKYKTQNN

-182 YIIFL
+182 YIISL

-204 ISMYFIYELILS
+204 ICMYFIYELILS

-250 KGGKGAELA
+250 KGGKGAGLA

-312 SKKIKIKEKILTIIF
+312 SQKIKVKEKILTIVF
-327 ILMMILIMN
+327 IVIMILIMN

-365 ILTSLRVGDYIKEIE
+365 ILTALRIGNYIKEIE
-380 APKLVIVFLMNLF
+380 VPKLVIIFLINLL

-407 TQYITISMIIAAT
+407 MKYIIISMIMAAT
-420 YIVTILID
+420 YILTILIY
-428 KKINIMPIIGL
+428 KKINIMPLIGL
-439 VLCIELLINYTFT
+439 LLCIELLINYTFT

-557 NHEDEEYFKNEKIYG
+557 NHEDEEYFKNEKTYG
-572 KHYLL
+572 KHYVL

-592 IKKIGDKP
+592 IKQLEEQLK
-600 QSPFEIQNKILNN
+600 SPFEMQNKILNS

-628 EIKYNNIN
+628 ETKYNNIN

-655 INEIDNKNLYF
+655 IDESDNKNLYF
-666 YINTN
+666 YIDTN

-682 VNDEFYDDYAGAA
+682 VNNTFYDDYAGAA

-731 DPKAFET
+731 DKMAFEA
-738 AYTKIQQSTNNIKYK
+738 AYIKIQQSTNNIKYK
-753 NERLTMD
+753 NETLTMD

-789 QLPDSEFISL
+789 QLPDSEFISV

-804 NHKIVMQY
+804 QHKIVMQY

-835 VYKMKKRENCIEFK
+835 VYTIKRKKKIA
-849 DSKGLST
+849 
-856 FS
+856 

>member
-1 MKAFVKKYKNELII
+1 MKEFIKKHRNELII

-30 KIHPFGEYSLFRSD
+30 RIHPFGDHSLFRSD

-72 SIGGNVFGIWAYY
+72 SIGGNVFGIWSYY

-118 IALYAFSKYKTQNN
+118 LALYAFSKYKTENS

-182 YIIFL
+182 YIISF

-221 FKILLRFALY
+221 FKTILRFALY

-241 VIVPTYFVI
+241 IIVPTYFVI
-250 KGGKGAELA
+250 KGGKGSGL
-259 IAKSDIL
+259 ILAKSDIL

-285 KSQIYG
+285 KAQIYG

-298 CGILTLVLTELFLL
+298 CGILTLVLTEIFLL

-365 ILTSLRVGDYIKEIE
+365 ILTSLRIGDYIKEIGTK
-380 APKLVIVFLMNLF
+380 KLVIVFLTNLL

-420 YIVTILID
+420 YILTILIY
-428 KKINIMPIIGL
+428 KKINIMPLIGL
-439 VLCIELLINYTFT
+439 LLCIELLINYTFT
-452 FKELEDD
+452 FKELEDN

-557 NHEDEEYFKNEKIYG
+557 NYEDEEYFKNERTYG
-572 KHYLL
+572 KHHLL
-577 KNEKHLPLGFISDGY
+577 KNEKHLPLGFTCDGY
-592 IKKIGDKP
+592 IKKIEESK
-600 QSPFEIQNKILNN
+600 SPFEIQNKILNN

-619 KYFKDVQVK
+619 NYFKDVQVK
-628 EIKYNNIN
+628 ELRYNNLN
-636 KISDNEYQ
+636 KINENVYQ
-644 RKDESSNIELK
+644 RKDESSNIELE
-655 INEIDNKNLYF
+655 INEIDNKN
-666 YINTN
+666 
-671 YELDNPAFKIY
+671 
-682 VNDEFYDDYAGAA
+682 
-695 KNGIL
+695 
-700 NINNKNKV
+700 
-708 NNIKIYFMTNEK
+708 IYFHAK
-720 IDIKEIQIKAI
+720 IH
-731 DPKAFET
+731 
-738 AYTKIQQSTNNIKYK
+738 QSTNNIKYK
-753 NERLTMD
+753 NETLTMD
-760 VNANKDGYLNIMIPN
+760 VNANKDGYLNIMLPN
-775 EYSWQIKIDGKTVK
+775 EYSWQIKIDGKETK
-789 QLPDSEFISL
+789 QLSDSEFISV

-804 NHKIVMQY
+804 QHKIVMQY

-819 GILLL
+819 AISLCIL
-824 VLSVIALITLN
+824 SITALITLN
-835 VYKMKKRENCIEFK
+835 VYTIKRKKK
-849 DSKGLST
+849 
-856 FS
+856 

>member
-1 MKAFVKKYKNELII
+1 MKAFIKKYRNELII

-30 KIHPFGEYSLFRSD
+30 KIHPFGEHSLFRSD

-72 SIGGNVFGIWAYY
+72 SIGGNVFGIWSYY

-118 IALYAFSKYKTQNN
+118 LALYAFSKYKTENS

-182 YIIFL
+182 YIISL

-204 ISMYFIYELILS
+204 ICMYFIYELILS

-250 KGGKGAELA
+250 KGGKGSGL
-259 IAKSDIL
+259 ILAKSDIL

-285 KSQIYG
+285 KAQIYG

-312 SKKIKIKEKILTIIF
+312 SQKIKVKEKILTIVF
-327 ILMMILIMN
+327 IVIMILIMN

-365 ILTSLRVGDYIKEIE
+365 ILTALRTGNYIKEIE
-380 APKLVIVFLMNLF
+380 VPKLVIIFLINLL

-439 VLCIELLINYTFT
+439 LLCIELLINYTFT
-452 FKELEDD
+452 FKELEDN
-459 EAKLNTYMSSYAE
+459 EAKFNTYMSSYAE

-492 TSNFYLNDSLMLN
+492 TSNFYLNDSIMLN

-557 NHEDEEYFKNEKIYG
+557 NYEDEEYFKNERKYE

-577 KNEKHLPLGFISDGY
+577 KNEKHLPLGFTSDGY
-592 IKKIGDKP
+592 IKKIEESK
-600 QSPFEIQNKILNN
+600 SPFEIQNKILNN

-619 KYFKDVQVK
+619 NYFKDVEVK
-628 EIKYNNIN
+628 EMKYNNIN
-636 KISDNEYQ
+636 KISENEYQ
-644 RKDESSNIELK
+644 RKNENSNIELE

-666 YINTN
+666 YIDTN

-682 VNDEFYDDYAGAA
+682 VNNTFYDDYAGAA

-708 NNIKIYFMTNEK
+708 KNIKIYFMTNEK
-720 IDIKEIQIKAI
+720 IDIKKIQIKAI
-731 DPKAFET
+731 DQKEFET
-738 AYTKIQQSTNNIKYK
+738 AYTKIHQSASNIKYK
-753 NERLTMD
+753 NETLTMD
-760 VNANKDGYLNIMIPN
+760 VNANKDGYLNIMISN
-775 EYSWQIKIDGKTVK
+775 EYSWQIKIDDKIVK
-789 QLPDSEFISL
+789 QLPDSEFISV

-804 NHKIVMQY
+804 QHKIVMQY
-812 KLKGRKI
+812 KLKGHKI

-835 VYKMKKRENCIEFK
+835 VYTIKRKKK
-849 DSKGLST
+849 S
-856 FS
+856 

>member
-1 MKAFVKKYKNELII
+1 MKAFIKKYRSELII

-30 KIHPFGEYSLFRSD
+30 RIHPFGDHSLFRSD

-118 IALYAFSKYKTQNN
+118 LALYAFSKYKTQNN

-182 YIIFL
+182 YIISL

-204 ISMYFIYELILS
+204 ICMYFIYELILS

-221 FKILLRFALY
+221 FKTILRFALY

-241 VIVPTYFVI
+241 IIVPTYFVI
-250 KGGKGAELA
+250 KGGKGAGLA

-298 CGILTLVLTELFLL
+298 CGILTLVLTEIFLL
-312 SKKIKIKEKILTIIF
+312 SQKIKVKEKILTIVF
-327 ILMMILIMN
+327 IVMMILIMN

-351 GYPYRYAFCLSFLL
+351 GYPYRYAFCISFLL
-365 ILTSLRVGDYIKEIE
+365 ILTALRTGNYIKEIE
-380 APKLVIVFLMNLF
+380 VPKLVIIFLINLL

-452 FKELEDD
+452 FKELEDN
-459 EAKLNTYMSSYAE
+459 EAKFNTYMSSYSE

-557 NHEDEEYFKNEKIYG
+557 NHEDEEYFKNERTYG

-577 KNEKHLPLGFISDGY
+577 KNEKYLPLGFASDGY
-592 IKKIGDKP
+592 IKKIEESK
-600 QSPFEIQNKILNN
+600 SPFEIQNKILNN

-628 EIKYNNIN
+628 ETKYNNIN

-666 YINTN
+666 YIDTN

-682 VNDEFYDDYAGAA
+682 VNDEFYDNYAGAA

-720 IDIKEIQIKAI
+720 INIKEIQIKGI
-731 DPKAFET
+731 DKKEFET

-753 NERLTMD
+753 NETLTMD
-760 VNANKDGYLNIMIPN
+760 VNANKDGYLNIIIPN
-775 EYSWQIKIDGKTVK
+775 EDSWQIKIDGKTVK
-789 QLPDSEFISL
+789 QLPDSEFISV

-804 NHKIVMQY
+804 QHKIVMQY

-835 VYKMKKRENCIEFK
+835 VYTIKRKKKIA
-849 DSKGLST
+849 
-856 FS
+856 

>member
-1 MKAFVKKYKNELII
+1 VKDFIKKHRNELII
-15 TGIITILYLIYMIIC
+15 IGIITILYLIYMIIC
-30 KIHPFGEYSLFRSD
+30 RIHPFGDHSLFRSD

-72 SIGGNVFGIWAYY
+72 SIGGNVFGIWTYY

-118 IALYAFSKYKTQNN
+118 LALYAFSKYKTQNN
-132 QIKIFASIA
+132 QIKIFVSIA

-182 YIIFL
+182 YIISL

-204 ISMYFIYELILS
+204 ICMYFIYELILS

-221 FKILLRFALY
+221 FKTILRFALY

-250 KGGKGAELA
+250 KGGKGAGLA

-312 SKKIKIKEKILTIIF
+312 SKKVKVKEKILTIIF
-327 ILMMILIMN
+327 ILMTILIMN

-380 APKLVIVFLMNLF
+380 VPKLLIIFLINLL

-407 TQYITISMIIAAT
+407 TQYITISMMIAAT
-420 YIVTILID
+420 YILTILIY
-428 KKINIMPIIGL
+428 KKINIMPLIG
-439 VLCIELLINYTFT
+439 VILCIELLINYTFT
-452 FKELEDD
+452 FKELEDN

-557 NHEDEEYFKNEKIYG
+557 NYEDEEYFKNERTYG
-572 KHYLL
+572 KHHLL
-577 KNEKHLPLGFISDGY
+577 KNEKHLPLGFTSDGY
-592 IKKIGDKP
+592 IKKIEESK
-600 QSPFEIQNKILNN
+600 SPFEMQNKILNN

-619 KYFKDVQVK
+619 KYFKDVQVR

-655 INEIDNKNLYF
+655 IDESNNKNLYF
-666 YINTN
+666 YIDTN

-682 VNDEFYDDYAGAA
+682 VNDGFYDDYAGAA

-720 IDIKEIQIKAI
+720 IDIKKIQIKAI
-731 DPKAFET
+731 DQKAFET
-738 AYTKIQQSTNNIKYK
+738 AYTKIHQSASNIKYK

-775 EYSWQIKIDGKTVK
+775 EDSWQIKIDGKETK
-789 QLPDSEFISL
+789 QLSDSEFISV

-804 NHKIVMQY
+804 QNKIVMQY

-835 VYKMKKRENCIEFK
+835 VYTIKRKKKIA
-849 DSKGLST
+849 
-856 FS
+856 

>member
-1 MKAFVKKYKNELII
+1 VKAFIKKYRSELII

-118 IALYAFSKYKTQNN
+118 LALYAFSKYKTQNN

-182 YIIFL
+182 YIISL

-204 ISMYFIYELILS
+204 ICMYFIYELILS

-250 KGGKGAELA
+250 KGGKGAGLA

-312 SKKIKIKEKILTIIF
+312 SQKIKVKEKILTIVF
-327 ILMMILIMN
+327 IVIMILIMN

-365 ILTSLRVGDYIKEIE
+365 ILTALRIGNYIKEIE
-380 APKLVIVFLMNLF
+380 VPKLVIIFLINLL

-407 TQYITISMIIAAT
+407 MKYIIISMIMAAT
-420 YIVTILID
+420 YILTILIY
-428 KKINIMPIIGL
+428 KKINIMPLIGL
-439 VLCIELLINYTFT
+439 LLCIELLINYTFT

-557 NHEDEEYFKNEKIYG
+557 NYEDEEYFKNERTYG
-572 KHYLL
+572 KHHLL
-577 KNEKHLPLGFISDGY
+577 KNEKHLPLGFTSDGY
-592 IKKIGDKP
+592 IKKIEESK
-600 QSPFEIQNKILNN
+600 SPFEIQNKILNN

-628 EIKYNNIN
+628 ETKYKNIN

-655 INEIDNKNLYF
+655 INESDNQNIYF
-666 YINTN
+666 YIDTN
-671 YELDNPAFKIY
+671 YGLDNPAFKIY

-700 NINNKNKV
+700 NINNKHKV

-720 IDIKEIQIKAI
+720 IDIKKIQIKAI
-731 DPKAFET
+731 DKTAFET

-753 NERLTMD
+753 NETLTMD

-819 GILLL
+819 GILILI
-824 VLSVIALITLN
+824 LSVIALITLN
-835 VYKMKKRENCIEFK
+835 VYTIKRKKKIA
-849 DSKGLST
+849 
-856 FS
+856 

>member
-1 MKAFVKKYKNELII
+1 MKAFIKKYRSELII

-118 IALYAFSKYKTQNN
+118 LALYAFSKYKTQNN

-182 YIIFL
+182 YIISL

-204 ISMYFIYELILS
+204 ICMYFIYELILS

-250 KGGKGAELA
+250 KGGKGAGLA

-312 SKKIKIKEKILTIIF
+312 SQKIKVKEKILTIVF
-327 ILMMILIMN
+327 IVIMILIMN

-365 ILTSLRVGDYIKEIE
+365 ILTALRIGNYIKEIE
-380 APKLVIVFLMNLF
+380 VPKLVIIFLINLL

-407 TQYITISMIIAAT
+407 MKYIIISMIMAAT
-420 YIVTILID
+420 YILTILIY
-428 KKINIMPIIGL
+428 KKINIMPLIGL
-439 VLCIELLINYTFT
+439 LLCIELLINYTFT

-557 NHEDEEYFKNEKIYG
+557 NYEDEEYFKNERTYG
-572 KHYLL
+572 KHHLL
-577 KNEKHLPLGFISDGY
+577 KNEKHLPLGFTSDGY
-592 IKKIGDKP
+592 IKKIEESK
-600 QSPFEIQNKILNN
+600 SPFEIQNKILNN

-628 EIKYNNIN
+628 ETKYKNIN

-655 INEIDNKNLYF
+655 INESDNQNIYF
-666 YINTN
+666 YIDTN
-671 YELDNPAFKIY
+671 YGLDNPAFKIY

-700 NINNKNKV
+700 NINNKHKV

-720 IDIKEIQIKAI
+720 IDIKKIQIKAI
-731 DPKAFET
+731 DKTAFET

-753 NERLTMD
+753 NETLTMD

-819 GILLL
+819 GILILI
-824 VLSVIALITLN
+824 LSVIALITLN
-835 VYKMKKRENCIEFK
+835 VYTIKRKKKIA
-849 DSKGLST
+849 
-856 FS
+856 

>member
-1 MKAFVKKYKNELII
+1 MKAFIKKYRSELII

-30 KIHPFGEYSLFRSD
+30 RIHPFGDHSLFRSD

-118 IALYAFSKYKTQNN
+118 LALYAFSKYKTENS

-182 YIIFL
+182 YIISL

-221 FKILLRFALY
+221 FKTILRFALY

-241 VIVPTYFVI
+241 IIVPTYFVI
-250 KGGKGAELA
+250 KGGKGAGLA

-298 CGILTLVLTELFLL
+298 CGILTLVLTEIFLL
-312 SKKIKIKEKILTIIF
+312 SQKIKVKEKILTIVF
-327 ILMMILIMN
+327 IVMMILIMN

-351 GYPYRYAFCLSFLL
+351 GYPYRYAFCISFLL
-365 ILTSLRVGDYIKEIE
+365 ILTALRTGNYIKEIE
-380 APKLVIVFLMNLF
+380 VPKLVIIFLINLL

-407 TQYITISMIIAAT
+407 TQYITISMMIAAT

-428 KKINIMPIIGL
+428 KKINIMPLIG
-439 VLCIELLINYTFT
+439 VILCIELLINYTFT
-452 FKELEDD
+452 FKELEDN
-459 EAKLNTYMSSYAE
+459 EAKINTYMRNYAE
-472 FKDPVKEIID
+472 FKNPVKEIID

-557 NHEDEEYFKNEKIYG
+557 NHEDEEYFKNERTYG

-577 KNEKHLPLGFISDGY
+577 KNEKYLPLGFASDGY
-592 IKKIGDKP
+592 IKKIEESK
-600 QSPFEIQNKILNN
+600 SPFEIQNKILNN

-628 EIKYNNIN
+628 ETKYNNIN

-666 YINTN
+666 YIDTN

-682 VNDEFYDDYAGAA
+682 VNDEFYDNYAGAA

-720 IDIKEIQIKAI
+720 INIKEIQIKGI
-731 DPKAFET
+731 DKKEFET

-753 NERLTMD
+753 NETLTMD
-760 VNANKDGYLNIMIPN
+760 VNANKDGYLNIIIPN
-775 EYSWQIKIDGKTVK
+775 EDSWQIKIDGKTVK
-789 QLPDSEFISL
+789 QLPDSEFISV

-804 NHKIVMQY
+804 QHKIVMQY

-835 VYKMKKRENCIEFK
+835 VYTIKRKKKIA
-849 DSKGLST
+849 
-856 FS
+856 

>member
-1 MKAFVKKYKNELII
+1 MKAFIKKYRNELII

-30 KIHPFGEYSLFRSD
+30 KIHPFGEHSLFRSD

-118 IALYAFSKYKTQNN
+118 LALYAFSKYKTQNN

-174 IKENKFNT
+174 IKENKFNI
-182 YIIFL
+182 YIISL

-204 ISMYFIYELILS
+204 ICMYFIYELILS

-250 KGGKGAELA
+250 KGGKGAGLA
-259 IAKSDIL
+259 ISKSDIL

-298 CGILTLVLTELFLL
+298 CGILTLVLTEIFLL
-312 SKKIKIKEKILTIIF
+312 SQKIKVKEKILTIVF
-327 ILMMILIMN
+327 IVMMILIMN

-365 ILTSLRVGDYIKEIE
+365 ILASLRVGDHIKEIE
-380 APKLVIVFLMNLF
+380 APKLVIIFLINLL

-407 TQYITISMIIAAT
+407 TQYITISMMMAAI

-439 VLCIELLINYTFT
+439 ILCIELLINYTFT
-452 FKELEDD
+452 FKELVDN

-557 NHEDEEYFKNEKIYG
+557 NYEDEEYFKNERTYG
-572 KHYLL
+572 KHHLL
-577 KNEKHLPLGFISDGY
+577 KNEKYLPLGFTSDGY
-592 IKKIGDKP
+592 IKKIEESK
-600 QSPFEIQNKILNN
+600 SPFEIQNKILNN
-613 LTNSNE
+613 LTNNNNN
-619 KYFKDVQVK
+619 YFKDIQVK

-636 KISDNEYQ
+636 KISENEYQ
-644 RKDESSNIELK
+644 RKDEKSNIELK
-655 INEIDNKNLYF
+655 INEIDSKNLYF
-666 YINTN
+666 YIDTN
-671 YELDNPAFKIY
+671 YGLDNPAFKIY
-682 VNDEFYDDYAGAA
+682 VNNEFYDNYAGAA

-700 NINNKNKV
+700 KINNKNKV

-720 IDIKEIQIKAI
+720 INIKEIQIKAI
-731 DPKAFET
+731 DKKEFET
-738 AYTKIQQSTNNIKYK
+738 AYTKIQQSANNIKYK
-753 NERLTMD
+753 NETLTMD

-789 QLPDSEFISL
+789 QLPDSEFISI

-804 NHKIVMQY
+804 QHKIVMQY

-835 VYKMKKRENCIEFK
+835 VYTIKRKKK
-849 DSKGLST
+849 
-856 FS
+856 

>member
-1 MKAFVKKYKNELII
+1 MKAFIKKYRSELII

-118 IALYAFSKYKTQNN
+118 LALYAFSKYKTQNN
-132 QIKIFASIA
+132 QIKIFSSIA
-141 YGLMGYVV
+141 YSLMGYVV

-182 YIIFL
+182 YIISL

-204 ISMYFIYELILS
+204 ICMYFIYELILS

-221 FKILLRFALY
+221 FKTILRFALY

-241 VIVPTYFVI
+241 VIVTTYFVI
-250 KGGKGAELA
+250 KGGKGAGLA

-298 CGILTLVLTELFLL
+298 CGILTLVLAEIFLL
-312 SKKIKIKEKILTIIF
+312 SQKIKVKEKILTIVF
-327 ILMMILIMN
+327 IVIIILIMN

-365 ILTSLRVGDYIKEIE
+365 ILTALRTGNYIKEIE
-380 APKLVIVFLMNLF
+380 VPKLVIIFLINLL

-439 VLCIELLINYTFT
+439 LLCIELLINYTFT

-459 EAKLNTYMSSYAE
+459 EAKINTYMSSYAE
-472 FKDPVKEIID
+472 FKNPVKEIID

-492 TSNFYLNDSLMLN
+492 TSNFYLNDSIMLN

-557 NHEDEEYFKNEKIYG
+557 NYEDEEYFKNERTYG
-572 KHYLL
+572 KHHLL
-577 KNEKHLPLGFISDGY
+577 KNEKHLPLGFTSDGY
-592 IKKIGDKP
+592 IKKIEESK
-600 QSPFEIQNKILNN
+600 SPFEMQNKILNN

-619 KYFKDVQVK
+619 KYFKDVQVR

-655 INEIDNKNLYF
+655 IDESDNKNLYF
-666 YINTN
+666 YIDTN

-682 VNDEFYDDYAGAA
+682 VNDGFYDDYAGAA

-720 IDIKEIQIKAI
+720 IDIKKIQIKAI
-731 DPKAFET
+731 DQKAFET
-738 AYTKIQQSTNNIKYK
+738 AYTKIHQSASDIKYK
-753 NERLTMD
+753 NETLTMD

-775 EYSWQIKIDGKTVK
+775 EYSWQIKIDGKETK
-789 QLPDSEFISL
+789 QLSDSEFITV

-804 NHKIVMQY
+804 QHKIVMQY

-835 VYKMKKRENCIEFK
+835 VYTIKRKKK
-849 DSKGLST
+849 
-856 FS
+856 

>member
-1 MKAFVKKYKNELII
+1 MKDFIKKHRNELII
-15 TGIITILYLIYMIIC
+15 IGIITILYLIYMIIC
-30 KIHPFGEYSLFRSD
+30 RIHPFGEHSLFRSD

-54 YMKNAFMGKD
+54 YMRNAFMGKD

-72 SIGGNVFGIWAYY
+72 SIGGNVFGIWSYY

-118 IALYAFSKYKTQNN
+118 LALYAFSKYKTENS

-182 YIIFL
+182 YIISL

-221 FKILLRFALY
+221 FKTILRFALY

-250 KGGKGAELA
+250 KGGKGSGL
-259 IAKSDIL
+259 ILAKSDIL

-312 SKKIKIKEKILTIIF
+312 SKKIQIKEKILTIIF
-327 ILMMILIMN
+327 IVIMILIMN

-365 ILTSLRVGDYIKEIE
+365 ILASLRVGDYIKEIE
-380 APKLVIVFLMNLF
+380 VSKLVIILLTNLL

-420 YIVTILID
+420 YIITILID

-439 VLCIELLINYTFT
+439 VLCIELLINYKFT
-452 FKELEDD
+452 FKELEDN
-459 EAKLNTYMSSYAE
+459 EAKLNKYMSSYSE

-557 NHEDEEYFKNEKIYG
+557 NYEDEEYFKNERTYG
-572 KHYLL
+572 KHHLL

-592 IKKIGDKP
+592 IKQLEEQLK
-600 QSPFEIQNKILNN
+600 SPFEMQNKILNN

-619 KYFKDVQVK
+619 NYFKDIEVK
-628 EIKYNNIN
+628 RIKYNNLN
-636 KISDNEYQ
+636 KINENEYQ
-644 RKDESSNIELK
+644 RKDESSNIELE
-655 INEIDNKNLYF
+655 INEIDNKNIYF

-682 VNDEFYDDYAGAA
+682 VNNEFYDDYAGAA

-700 NINNKNKV
+700 NINNKHKV

-731 DPKAFET
+731 DKTAFET

-753 NERLTMD
+753 NETLTMD

-775 EYSWQIKIDGKTVK
+775 EYSWQIKIDGKETK
-789 QLPDSEFISL
+789 QLSDSEFISV

-804 NHKIVMQY
+804 QHKIFMQY

-819 GILLL
+819 AVSLCIL
-824 VLSVIALITLN
+824 SITALIILN
-835 VYKMKKRENCIEFK
+835 LYSIKRKKKN
-849 DSKGLST
+849 S
-856 FS
+856 

>member
-1 MKAFVKKYKNELII
+1 MKAFIKKYRSELII

-30 KIHPFGEYSLFRSD
+30 RIHPFGDHSLFRSD

-118 IALYAFSKYKTQNN
+118 LALYAFSKYKTQNN

-182 YIIFL
+182 YIISL

-204 ISMYFIYELILS
+204 ICMYFIYELILS

-221 FKILLRFALY
+221 FKTILRFALY

-241 VIVPTYFVI
+241 IIVPTYFVI
-250 KGGKGAELA
+250 KGGKGAGLA

-298 CGILTLVLTELFLL
+298 CGILTLVLTEIFLL
-312 SKKIKIKEKILTIIF
+312 SQKIKVKEKILTIVF
-327 ILMMILIMN
+327 IVMMILIMN

-351 GYPYRYAFCLSFLL
+351 GYPYRYAFCISFLL
-365 ILTSLRVGDYIKEIE
+365 ILTALRTGNYIKEIE
-380 APKLVIVFLMNLF
+380 VPKLVIIFLINLL

-407 TQYITISMIIAAT
+407 TQYITISMMIAAT

-428 KKINIMPIIGL
+428 KKINIMPLIG
-439 VLCIELLINYTFT
+439 VILCIELLINYTFT
-452 FKELEDD
+452 FKELEDN
-459 EAKLNTYMSSYAE
+459 EAKINTYMRNYAE
-472 FKDPVKEIID
+472 FKNPVKEIID

-557 NHEDEEYFKNEKIYG
+557 NHEDEEYFKNERTYG

-577 KNEKHLPLGFISDGY
+577 KNEKYLPLGFASDGY
-592 IKKIGDKP
+592 IKKIEESK
-600 QSPFEIQNKILNN
+600 SPFEIQNKILNN

-628 EIKYNNIN
+628 ETKYNNIN

-666 YINTN
+666 YIDTN

-682 VNDEFYDDYAGAA
+682 VNDEFYDNYAGAA

-720 IDIKEIQIKAI
+720 INIKEIQIKGI
-731 DPKAFET
+731 DKKEFET

-753 NERLTMD
+753 NETLTMD
-760 VNANKDGYLNIMIPN
+760 VNANKDGYLNIIIPN
-775 EYSWQIKIDGKTVK
+775 EDSWQIKIDGKTVK
-789 QLPDSEFISL
+789 QLPDSEFISVY
-799 KINQG
+799 IN
-804 NHKIVMQY
+804 
-812 KLKGRKI
+812 
-819 GILLL
+819 
-824 VLSVIALITLN
+824 
-835 VYKMKKRENCIEFK
+835 KKEKSIYN
-849 DSKGLST
+849 
-856 FS
+856 

>member
-1 MKAFVKKYKNELII
+1 MKDFIKKHRNELII
-15 TGIITILYLIYMIIC
+15 IGIITILYLIYMIIC
-30 KIHPFGEYSLFRSD
+30 RIHPFGDHSLFRSD

-118 IALYAFSKYKTQNN
+118 LALYAFSKYKTQNN

-174 IKENKFNT
+174 IKENKFNI
-182 YIIFL
+182 YIISL

-204 ISMYFIYELILS
+204 ICMYFIYELILS

-221 FKILLRFALY
+221 FKTILRFALY

-250 KGGKGAELA
+250 KGGKGAGLA

-266 KRNFKFI
+266 KKNFKFI

-298 CGILTLVLTELFLL
+298 CGILTLVLTEIFLL
-312 SKKIKIKEKILTIIF
+312 SQKIKIKEKIITIIF
-327 ILMMILIMN
+327 IVMMILIMN

-365 ILTSLRVGDYIKEIE
+365 ILASLRVGDYIKEIGTKE
-380 APKLVIVFLMNLF
+380 LVIVFLTNLL

-407 TQYITISMIIAAT
+407 MKYIIISMIMAAT
-420 YIVTILID
+420 YILTILIY

-439 VLCIELLINYTFT
+439 LLCIELLINYIFT
-452 FKELEDD
+452 FKELEDN
-459 EAKLNTYMSSYAE
+459 EANLNTYMSSYAE

-557 NHEDEEYFKNEKIYG
+557 NYEDEEYFKNERTYG
-572 KHYLL
+572 KHHLL
-577 KNEKHLPLGFISDGY
+577 KNEKHLPLGFTSDGY
-592 IKKIGDKP
+592 IKKIEESK
-600 QSPFEIQNKILNN
+600 SPFEIQNKILNN

-619 KYFKDVQVK
+619 NYFKDVQVK
-628 EIKYNNIN
+628 ELRYNNLN
-636 KISDNEYQ
+636 KINENVYQ
-644 RKDESSNIELK
+644 RKDESSNIELE
-655 INEIDNKNLYF
+655 INEIDNKNIYF

-682 VNDEFYDDYAGAA
+682 VNNQFYDDYAGAA

-720 IDIKEIQIKAI
+720 IDIKKIQIKAI
-731 DPKAFET
+731 DERAFET
-738 AYTKIQQSTNNIKYK
+738 AYTKIHQSASNIKYK
-753 NERLTMD
+753 NETLTMD
-760 VNANKDGYLNIMIPN
+760 VEAKRDGYLNIMLPN
-775 EYSWQIKIDGKTVK
+775 EYSWQIKIDGKETK
-789 QLPDSEFISL
+789 QLSDSEFISV

-804 NHKIVMQY
+804 QHKIVMQY

-835 VYKMKKRENCIEFK
+835 VYTIKRKKK
-849 DSKGLST
+849 
-856 FS
+856 

>member
-1 MKAFVKKYKNELII
+1 MKDFIKKHRNELII
-15 TGIITILYLIYMIIC
+15 IGIITILYLIYMIIC
-30 KIHPFGEYSLFRSD
+30 RIHPFGDHSLFRSD

-72 SIGGNVFGIWAYY
+72 SIGGNVFGIWTYY

-118 IALYAFSKYKTQNN
+118 LALYAFSKYKTQNN
-132 QIKIFASIA
+132 QIKIFVSIA

-182 YIIFL
+182 YIISL

-204 ISMYFIYELILS
+204 ICMYFIYELILS

-221 FKILLRFALY
+221 FKTILRFALY

-250 KGGKGAELA
+250 KGGKGAGLA

-312 SKKIKIKEKILTIIF
+312 SKKVKVKEKILTIIF
-327 ILMMILIMN
+327 ILMTILIMN

-380 APKLVIVFLMNLF
+380 VPKLLIIFLINLL

-407 TQYITISMIIAAT
+407 TQYITISMMIAAT
-420 YIVTILID
+420 YILTILIY
-428 KKINIMPIIGL
+428 KKINIMPLIG
-439 VLCIELLINYTFT
+439 VILCIELLINYTFT
-452 FKELEDD
+452 FKELEDN

-557 NHEDEEYFKNEKIYG
+557 NYEDEEYFKNERTYG
-572 KHYLL
+572 KHHLL
-577 KNEKHLPLGFISDGY
+577 KNEKHLPLGFTSDGY
-592 IKKIGDKP
+592 IKKIEESK
-600 QSPFEIQNKILNN
+600 SPFEMQNKILNN

-619 KYFKDVQVK
+619 KYFKDVQVR

-655 INEIDNKNLYF
+655 IDESNNKNLYF
-666 YINTN
+666 YIDTN

-682 VNDEFYDDYAGAA
+682 VNDGFYDDYAGAA

-720 IDIKEIQIKAI
+720 IDIKKIQIKAI
-731 DPKAFET
+731 DQKAFET
-738 AYTKIQQSTNNIKYK
+738 AYTKIHQSASNIKYK

-775 EYSWQIKIDGKTVK
+775 EDSWQIKIDGKETK
-789 QLPDSEFISL
+789 QLSDSEFISV

-804 NHKIVMQY
+804 QNKIVMQY

-835 VYKMKKRENCIEFK
+835 VYTIKRKKKIA
-849 DSKGLST
+849 
-856 FS
+856 

>member
-1 MKAFVKKYKNELII
+1 MKAFIKKYRSELII

-30 KIHPFGEYSLFRSD
+30 KIHPFGEHSLFRSD
-44 VKGQYFEYWI
+44 VIGQYFEYWI

-118 IALYAFSKYKTQNN
+118 LALYAFSKYKTQNN

-182 YIIFL
+182 YIISL

-204 ISMYFIYELILS
+204 ICMYFIYELILS

-221 FKILLRFALY
+221 FKTILKFALY

-250 KGGKGAELA
+250 KGGKGAGLA

-298 CGILTLVLTELFLL
+298 CGILTLVLAEIFLL
-312 SKKIKIKEKILTIIF
+312 SKKIKVKEKILTIVF
-327 ILMMILIMN
+327 IVMMILIMN

-365 ILTSLRVGDYIKEIE
+365 ILVSLRVGDYIKEIGTKE
-380 APKLVIVFLMNLF
+380 LVIVFLTNLL

-400 QNYKFIE
+400 HNYKFIE

-428 KKINIMPIIGL
+428 KKINIMPLIG
-439 VLCIELLINYTFT
+439 VILCIELLINYTFT
-452 FKELEDD
+452 FKELEDN
-459 EAKLNTYMSSYAE
+459 EAKLNTYMSNYAE

-487 YRMEK
+487 YRM
-492 TSNFYLNDSLMLN
+492 
-505 YKGISHSSS
+505 
-514 TFDKNVSD
+514 
-522 LLKKIGYSY
+522 
-531 YMDWPSYGRGN
+531 
-542 TIITDMLFNIKYKIS
+542 
-557 NHEDEEYFKNEKIYG
+557 
-572 KHYLL
+572 
-577 KNEKHLPLGFISDGY
+577 
-592 IKKIGDKP
+592 
-600 QSPFEIQNKILNN
+600 
-613 LTNSNE
+613 
-619 KYFKDVQVK
+619 
-628 EIKYNNIN
+628 
-636 KISDNEYQ
+636 
-644 RKDESSNIELK
+644 
-655 INEIDNKNLYF
+655 
-666 YINTN
+666 
-671 YELDNPAFKIY
+671 
-682 VNDEFYDDYAGAA
+682 
-695 KNGIL
+695 
-700 NINNKNKV
+700 
-708 NNIKIYFMTNEK
+708 
-720 IDIKEIQIKAI
+720 
-731 DPKAFET
+731 
-738 AYTKIQQSTNNIKYK
+738 
-753 NERLTMD
+753 
-760 VNANKDGYLNIMIPN
+760 
-775 EYSWQIKIDGKTVK
+775 
-789 QLPDSEFISL
+789 
-799 KINQG
+799 
-804 NHKIVMQY
+804 
-812 KLKGRKI
+812 
-819 GILLL
+819 
-824 VLSVIALITLN
+824 
-835 VYKMKKRENCIEFK
+835 
-849 DSKGLST
+849 
-856 FS
+856 